1 MTSPHRSAPPERRG
15 VHGGL
20 GRIALAASALAASA
34 LAASAFDTAT
44 IAAVALAGGAP
55 TAAGAAEAFGLAQL
69 MQRLATRRSGSARF
83 VERREV
89 QVLDRTLVSSGRLAY
104 EAPDTFVRETLEPR
118 RERMVVEGDRVTLTQ
133 GERSRTMQLDA
144 SPEASVLVE
153 AIRGTLTGNRAALER
168 LFETDVSGSAERWT
182 LELVPHD
189 PRLRGQ
195 VSKVQVRGSG
205 AVVREVDVRLADGDR
220 SVMTIEPTGAAGA
233 PAGAAI
239 GASRARR

>member
-1 MTSPHRSAPPERRG
+1 MTPAHRSPSPERRHLLG
-15 VHGGL
+15 ALGGAAL
-20 GRIALAASALAASA
+20 AASRLATCPPAASGLAASAL
-34 LAASAFDTAT
+34 
-44 IAAVALAGGAP
+44 GGAA
-55 TAAGAAEAFGLAQL
+55 TAATAAETFDLAQL

-89 QVLDRTLVSSGRLAY
+89 QVLDRTLVSSGRLAF

-118 RERMVVEGDRVTLTQ
+118 RERMVVEGNRVTLTQ

-168 LFETDVSGSAERWT
+168 LFEADVSGSAERWT
-182 LELVPHD
+182 LELVPRD

-195 VSKVQVRGSG
+195 VAKVRVRGSG
-205 AVVREVDVRLADGDR
+205 AAVGEVDVQLADGDR
-220 SVMTIEPTGAAGA
+220 SVMTIEPAGTAASAGAAAGA
-233 PAGAAI
+233 
-239 GASRARR
+239 SRPPR

>member
-1 MTSPHRSAPPERRG
+1 MMPLPDRRRT
-15 VHGGL
+15 L
-20 GRIALAASALAASA
+20 ASLLALVGAAALPS
-34 LAASAFDTAT
+34 
-44 IAAVALAGGAP
+44 I
-55 TAAGAAEAFGLAQL
+55 AGAQAAFGIVQL
-69 MQRLATRRSGSARF
+69 MQLLA
-83 VERREV
+83 
-89 QVLDRTLVSSGRLAY
+89 QVKAGEAAFTEKRAVAMLDRTLESSGKLSF

-118 RERMVVEGDRVTLTQ
+118 RDRMVVEGDRVTLTQ

-168 LFETDVSGSAERWT
+168 LFETRVSGTAERWA
-182 LELVPHD
+182 LELVPRD

-205 AVVREVDVRLADGDR
+205 ASVGEVDVQLADGDR
-220 SVMTIEPTGAAGA
+220 SVMTIEPTDPKAA
-233 PAGAAI
+233 PADAAT